1 MKDSLNNLDITISIV
16 TADRIERVEACLYRL
31 SLLPNIDR
39 VKVHVIDN
47 SELHRYQVIARKF
60 YACGRYN
67 WTLSHVKDFIEARNL
82 AVATCKTKWMFILD
96 DDDLLDV
103 NAIANFEDALSKATE
118 ETDMISFG
126 VGKVGRID
134 NFTGDVTSI
143 IVKGRADFLNDFD
156 RYKYDRLNKVYLWNS
171 GHLLRTEALRRGPG
185 WKYRYCDDILPI
197 THLYITA
204 REVLRV
210 NRIICWYEE
219 QNTICAIKTK
229 VEAEKLE
236 LNMLRS
242 YEELLDMLT
251 SSQLGVEAVRCEV
264 LLLAVKNSIKQLK
277 HIDNYES
284 KRLLEIYNNCLNIM
298 YHLDLG
304 YIDTFPL

>member
-16 TADRIERVEACLYRL
+16 SNRPEKLDRCLNRL
-31 SLLPNIDR
+31 SLVPNIDR
-39 VKVHVIDN
+39 VKVSVIDN
-47 SELHRYQVIARKF
+47 SPINKF
-60 YACGRYN
+60 EVTHKIFMKYAHDYWR
-67 WTLSHVKDFIEARNL
+67 LAHFDDFIKARNG
-82 AVATCKTKWMFILD
+82 AVMDCKTKWMFILD

-143 IVKGRADFLNDFD
+143 MVKGRADFLNDFD

-204 REVLRV
+204 REVFRV

-284 KRLLEIYNNCLNIM
+284 KRLLEIYNNCLDIM

>member
-16 TADRIERVEACLYRL
+16 SNRPEKLDRCLNRL
-31 SLLPNIDR
+31 SLVPNIDR
-39 VKVHVIDN
+39 VKVSVIDN
-47 SELHRYQVIARKF
+47 SPSNNFEVTHKIFMK
-60 YACGRYN
+60 YAHDYWR
-67 WTLSHVKDFIEARNL
+67 LAHFDDFIKARNG
-82 AVATCKTKWMFILD
+82 AVMDCNTKWMFILD

-143 IVKGRADFLNDFD
+143 MVKGRADFLNNFD

-219 QNTICAIKTK
+219 QTTICAIKTK

-251 SSQLGVEAVRCEV
+251 SSQLGVGAVRCEV

-284 KRLLEIYNNCLNIM
+284 KRLLEIYNNCLDIM
-298 YHLDLG
+298 YNLDLG